1 MKFNL
6 DRFLF
11 FCTNNEVLAKNG
23 SKLSVGKNK
32 YCVDDF
38 TFLAFGQQ
46 DTVFVY

>member
-1 MKFNL
+1 MKFNTT
-6 DRFLF
+6 DFFFFFATRF
-11 FCTNNEVLAKNG
+11 LAKNG

-32 YCVDDF
+32 YWVGDF

>member
-1 MKFNL
+1 MKFNTT
-6 DRFLF
+6 DFFF
-11 FCTNNEVLAKNG
+11 FCHEVLAKNG

-32 YCVDDF
+32 YWVGDF